1 METRPNDSQPGQN
14 SLAARHTGPR
24 RTSRPNGS
32 ARPHRTLADVSV
44 PRITLPSNALVP
56 REAPGA
62 LEPGEQDERDQP
74 AWDAWE
80 REDERADER
89 EDERPVAGA
98 RSLVPVREGAR
109 SLRRSVEL
117 PESGGVL
124 VRGSGQMSL
133 GRVRTTGAKASL
145 KHRVPLR
152 VVGYVAAVLV
162 VGLAFAAPS
171 LTSTATASACDWYTI
186 KPGDTL
192 KDISAAHSTTPSDVE
207 RANHIQ
213 DQNPLYVGQKMCMP
227 TTWWAQ
233 AQASRYTVPVN
244 APVALPAGMWA
255 GEPCTADR
263 SIVWTI
269 PVSRWAVPP
278 GCFGLIYHP
287 NPRDYEINGQIISG
301 FGWCN
306 WWPEALLRN
315 THVLDW
321 PGHAAPRVGFPVWYS
336 PQPGE
341 HLGHYAFV
349 ESIGSGANAGWLL
362 ISEMNMY
369 WRGGGWAAVDYRYIR
384 ADYPG
389 ASYLYPN

>member
-1 METRPNDSQPGQN
+1 M
-14 SLAARHTGPR
+14 
-24 RTSRPNGS
+24 
-32 ARPHRTLADVSV
+32 
-44 PRITLPSNALVP
+44 PRITLPSQALVP

-62 LEPGEQDERDQP
+62 LEPTELAQPEQDWEPGGWDPRDDG
-74 AWDAWE
+74 AAG
-80 REDERADER
+80 RA
-89 EDERPVAGA
+89 
-98 RSLVPVREGAR
+98 LVPVRERA
-109 SLRRSVEL
+109 RSVEL
-117 PESGGVL
+117 PESGGL
-124 VRGSGQMSL
+124 IVRGTGKVSVAL
-133 GRVRTTGAKASL
+133 PGRPREKAPL

-152 VVGYVAAVLV
+152 IMGYVAAVLV

-171 LTSTATASACDWYTI
+171 LASTATASACTWYTV

-192 KDISAAHSTTPSDVE
+192 TDISAANAVAPSDVA
-207 RANHIQ
+207 RANHGRVTDKI
-213 DQNPLYVGQKMCMP
+213 YVGEQLCLP
-227 TTWWAQ
+227 TVWFAQ
-233 AQASRYTVPVN
+233 AQASKYTIPQN
-244 APVALPAGMWA
+244 APVALPPGIWA

-287 NPRDYEINGQIISG
+287 NPRDYMVNGQMIG
-301 FGWCN
+301 AFGWCN

-315 THVLDW
+315 PNVLNW
-321 PGHAAPRVGFPVWYS
+321 PGHAAPRVGFPVWYA
-336 PQPGE
+336 PQYGE

-349 ESIGSGANAGWLL
+349 ESIGSGVNSGWLL